1 MFLFFVGVTALLVQP
16 ALAKDKTSDIEPQAL
31 KIIDRATSFLA
42 KQNQFSVSIEIWDD
56 FVSAENR
63 NVQFAKTIELN
74 LRRPDQFRILTA
86 TTQPEKT
93 FFYNGKSVSYLD
105 HRAGFFG
112 VAPAPATID
121 KTIAAMGNKYDISF
135 PLDDMLLST
144 PFDGSAEKA
153 RSGQYYGVEMMSGI
167 PCHHLAFQH
176 DLIDWQIWVED
187 GLLPVVR
194 KIVITYKAEQ
204 GSPQFTA
211 MFDKWDFTTALPDYL
226 FNFEPSPGYLE
237 IDMIETMQEKTSV
250 QE

>member
-16 ALAKDKTSDIEPQAL
+16 ALAKDKTSDIAPQAL
-31 KIIDRATSFLA
+31 KIVDRATSFLA
-42 KQNQFSVSIEIWDD
+42 KQKQFSVSVEIWDD

-63 NVQFAKTIELN
+63 NVQFSKTVELN
-74 LRRPDQFRILTA
+74 LRRPDQFRIQTA
-86 TTQPEKT
+86 TMQPEKS
-93 FFYNGKSVSYLD
+93 FFYNGKSVTYLD
-105 HRAGFFG
+105 QRTGFFG
-112 VAPAPATID
+112 IAAAPATID

-144 PFDGSAEKA
+144 PFGGSAEKA
-153 RSGQYYGVEMMSGI
+153 SSGQYYGVEMMSGI

-176 DLIDWQIWVED
+176 DLIDWQVWVED

-194 KIVITYKAEQ
+194 KIVIIHKAEQ

-211 MFDKWDFTTALPDYL
+211 MFDKWDFSTALPDYL
-226 FNFEPSPGYLE
+226 FNFEPSPDYRK
-237 IDMIETMQEKTSV
+237 IDIIETVQDKTSV